1 MYTYKNVTLKE
12 IKKSVSR
19 VVVRRNIKQ
28 LQRRERER
36 DRAPKSNCLER
47 LKSSIADSVT
57 LGWITAGLSNDPENV
72 HLGVLLGLD
81 TKTAGRV
88 WRGLISGL

>member
-28 LQRRERER
+28 LQRREREIE
-36 DRAPKSNCLER
+36 L
-47 LKSSIADSVT
+47 
-57 LGWITAGLSNDPENV
+57 LSP
-72 HLGVLLGLD
+72 
-81 TKTAGRV
+81 TV
-88 WRGLISGL
+88 WRG